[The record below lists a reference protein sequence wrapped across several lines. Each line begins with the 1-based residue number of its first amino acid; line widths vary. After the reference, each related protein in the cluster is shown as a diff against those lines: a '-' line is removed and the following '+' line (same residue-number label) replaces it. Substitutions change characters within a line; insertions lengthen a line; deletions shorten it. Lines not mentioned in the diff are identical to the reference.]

1 MCLNSLIKKR
11 EVIEQKIDGMVI
23 YKLFIKKTI
32 SMDFIKTTD
41 TTTGEEV
48 QLSFKDY
55 GKGRPVVLIHGWPL
69 SKEMWEYQIE
79 DLLNAGFRVIKYDR
93 RGFGKSS
100 KPWSSYDYDTLT
112 ADLNTIMEE
121 LDLKD
126 AVLVGFSMG
135 GGEAV
140 RYLSKYG
147 SNRVSKLVLISAVT
161 PYLQKTNDNQEGA
174 PAEVFE
180 EMMTQM
186 KKDRIAF
193 LDDFGKKFFG
203 VTHLNHPVSSPLL
216 DYYRMLAS
224 VAAPRATQQ
233 CALAFASTDFRSDVK
248 AITIP
253 TLIIHGDDDQ
263 TVPIKVSGNRT
274 AQMMPDAQYEVYEGA
289 PHGLFYT
296 HREQLNDDLI
306 SFCKAV

>member
-1 MCLNSLIKKR
+1 M
-11 EVIEQKIDGMVI
+11 E
-23 YKLFIKKTI
+23 
-32 SMDFIKTTD
+32 FIKTTD
-41 TTTGEEV
+41 STTGEEV

-79 DLLNAGFRVIKYDR
+79 DLVKAGLRVIKYDR

-100 KPWSSYDYDTLT
+100 KPWNGYDYDTLT
-112 ADLNTIMEE
+112 ADLNAIMEE

-147 SNRVSKLVLISAVT
+147 NARVSKLVLISAVV
-161 PYLQKTNDNQEGA
+161 PYLKNTDDNPEGV
-174 PAEVFE
+174 PDEVFE
-180 EMMTQM
+180 EMMKKM

-193 LDDFGKKFFG
+193 LDDFGKTFFG
-203 VTHLNHPVSSPLL
+203 VNLINHPVSSPLL

-233 CALAFASTDFRSDVK
+233 CALSFAGTDFRNDVTS
-248 AITIP
+248 ITVP

-263 TVPIKVSGNRT
+263 TVPIKASSDRT
-274 AQMMPDAQYEVYEGA
+274 SKMIPNAEYKIYEGA

-296 HREQLNDDLI
+296 HREKLNEDLI
-306 SFCKAV
+306 SFCTGNV